1 MNQSGITPRA
11 QSDCHALTI
20 RKRPARRGLRGYWRS
35 DRSSSRR
42 KSVVIDNDNDIRDGD
57 AHPAIR
63 RPIVPRT
70 TQSCLSVRE
79 RERECVRAP
88 RYRLLWSTRNEA
100 CTGPWNSDGMISII
114 QMNIYIKLGPWTAIL
129 ERISKPYQRYWKLY
143 VVFPSPRGEEG
154 SLLSRFSMN
163 TPMRLFTRL
172 ARSLI
177 LQGGRAPGERNRN
190 GTGWGGAIDV
200 FQRGEHWKSSILRR
214 SPSWVRFS
222 LSLSLSS

>member
-79 RERECVRAP
+79 RERESVCVHRDTDYYDQPGTRRAP
-88 RYRLLWSTRNEA
+88 VHE
-100 CTGPWNSDGMISII
+100 I
-114 QMNIYIKLGPWTAIL
+114 QT
-129 ERISKPYQRYWKLY
+129 E
-143 VVFPSPRGEEG
+143 
-154 SLLSRFSMN
+154 
-163 TPMRLFTRL
+163 
-172 ARSLI
+172 
-177 LQGGRAPGERNRN
+177 
-190 GTGWGGAIDV
+190 
-200 FQRGEHWKSSILRR
+200 
-214 SPSWVRFS
+214 
-222 LSLSLSS
+222 